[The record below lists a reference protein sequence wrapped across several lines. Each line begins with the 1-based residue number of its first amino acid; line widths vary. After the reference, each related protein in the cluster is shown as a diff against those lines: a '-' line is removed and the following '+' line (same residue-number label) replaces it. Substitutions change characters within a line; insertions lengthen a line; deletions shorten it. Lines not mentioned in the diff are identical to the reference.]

1 MQLPE
6 ARARFVTMLENV
18 SRFALFVPTMW
29 QFRFLDRVHL
39 VESDEIVTVVLLSAA
54 AGWPIM

>member
-39 VESDEIVTVVLLSAA
+39 VESDEIVAEVLLSAA
-54 AGWPIM
+54 AGWPIG